1 MFPIRYL
8 VVFCR
13 RILSFLYSVYDE
25 TCAYFDPKHV
35 SSRELE
41 WYTIKED
48 FQKLIKCPICQ
59 IEYGNSISYSKEN

>member
-25 TCAYFDPKHV
+25 TCAYFDSEHI

-41 WYTIKED
+41 WHTLKED
-48 FQKLIKCPICQ
+48 FQKLVKCPICQ
-59 IEYGNSISYSKEN
+59 IEYGNSISCSKEK